1 MSRAVVFVIPVRQ
14 LFLSRALAFS
24 ALWRC
29 LGPSLLCSNL
39 DLSWACSCGNAHF
52 PCFLVLPTY
61 FGLAM
66 FLLLGQV
73 GPKLPSSQHVRKTG
87 LGWGQLG
94 STLPSLR
101 QLGPL
106 SFNLDS
112 SWPCLEGNFS
122 PEFNTGPT
130 WEPAENA
137 NFCWYFLFSGMEEVR
152 ARPCPPCQVHV
163 GPSLGPTW
171 WTAFAAQQRN
181 TTACYHH
188 FFFNICSA
196 RQTNVCAKV
205 WETSSCTCSNAGR
218 EEKKKSNR

>member
-1 MSRAVVFVIPVRQ
+1 M
-14 LFLSRALAFS
+14 
-24 ALWRC
+24 
-29 LGPSLLCSNL
+29 G
-39 DLSWACSCGNAHF
+39 
-52 PCFLVLPTY
+52 
-61 FGLAM
+61 
-66 FLLLGQV
+66 
-73 GPKLPSSQHVRKTG
+73 
-87 LGWGQLG
+87 
-94 STLPSLR
+94 

-122 PEFNTGPT
+122 PKFNTGPT

-137 NFCWYFLFSGMEEVR
+137 SFCWYFLFSGMEEVR

-171 WTAFAAQQRN
+171 WTAFAAERRN

-205 WETSSCTCSNAGR
+205 WETSSCTVLVPMPAARRKRRRAIGECYARFRALG
-218 EEKKKSNR
+218 